1 MSPGLKGVEDA
12 MNLDMLRR
20 IQRLIADSGIMK
32 LTGARL
38 PIRA

>member
-12 MNLDMLRR
+12 MSLDMLRW

-32 LTGARL
+32 LTGASL